1 MASNLAL
8 LFCYICLMNLAI
20 SLFIAF
26 SRKGWGISGPA
37 ASPGS
42 EFEAA
47 DIIIL
52 VVRALWVY

>member
-1 MASNLAL
+1 MASNLAS
-8 LFCYICLMNLAI
+8 LFHCICLIYLAI

-26 SRKGWGISGPA
+26 FRKSWGISGLA
-37 ASPGS
+37 ASPDS

-47 DIIIL
+47 DIVIL